1 MRHRLHRHRL
11 GRATAPRQALLR
23 QLAAQVIL
31 EGTIE
36 TTHAKAK
43 AVAGVVD
50 SLAHTATTG
59 RGPKEIRAIMR
70 ALPAGAMGESASRR
84 LYERVESAPA
94 DTGFLRVLRTR
105 RRRGDG
111 AEMAMVA
118 FTNIVVAAPA
128 PKEEEEEDES

>member
-1 MRHRLHRHRL
+1 MRHRLHHHRL
-11 GRATAPRQALLR
+11 GRATAPRKALLR

-31 EGTIE
+31 EGTVE

-50 SLAHTATTG
+50 SLAHKATTG
-59 RGPKEIRAIMR
+59 RGHLEIRAIMR
-70 ALPAGAMGESASRR
+70 ALPSGAMGESASRR
-84 LYERVESAPA
+84 LYERVESATA
-94 DTGFLRVLRTR
+94 TTGFVRVLRTR

-118 FTNIVVAAPA
+118 FTNVVVAPPA
-128 PKEEEEEDES
+128 AKEEEEQDES